1 MPETA
6 VKVILDTN
14 IIISAIGFGGKP
26 RQILELAIQK
36 RIRGVTSSI
45 LMAELEDVLN
55 KKFPLLSDQFERIN
69 KLIRKRF
76 IVVKPKESVHILKDD
91 DDNRVL
97 EAAAEGECTFIV
109 TGDKELLDLNVYKK
123 IKIMAVGQFYNL
135 WDKEWV

>member
-1 MPETA
+1 MPGAA

-26 RQILELAIQK
+26 RQILELALQK
-36 RIRGVTSSI
+36 KIRGVTSSI

-97 EAAAEGECTFIV
+97 EAAFEGHCKYIV
-109 TGDKELLDLNVYKK
+109 TGDKELLDLGIYQK
-123 IKIMAVGQFYNL
+123 IIILNSDKFHKIL
-135 WDKEWV
+135 E